1 MPASSSAAAGARSAS
16 TVSVIRSV
24 KASRSGATGR
34 LEAASSARSKKRASA
49 IRCVPRAGPARPVSS
64 GARGAASSTSG
75 DASPGR
81 RSPHDETDRTVERHE
96 REVVVVLLI
105 PQHGGMIPSLTAV
118 ENVLVAARPDER
130 HRLDRA
136 LECLQTVKL
145 VTRAQHYPTELSS
158 GERQRVAL
166 ARALMRPTA
175 VVLVDEPT
183 ANLDRQAADELISL
197 LRTLP
202 DEGRTLVAASHDPNL
217 IAQAD
222 AVIRLE

>member
-1 MPASSSAAAGARSAS
+1 MRPLLEFRNVSFTYELADRSVRVLNGLSFYALAGSLVCVAGRSGSGKTTALTIAAGLQRCDDGE
-16 TVSVIRSV
+16 VLW
-24 KASRSGATGR
+24 SGEPVGVDG
-34 LEAASSARSKKRASA
+34 RASA
-49 IRCVPRAGPARPVSS
+49 DELRRA
-64 GARGAASSTSG
+64 
-75 DASPGR
+75 
-81 RSPHDETDRTVERHE
+81 E
-96 REVVVVLLI
+96 VLLI

-145 VTRAQHYPTELSS
+145 ETRARHFPTELSS

-217 IAQAD
+217 IARAD